1 MVNEISPKSSNH
13 NGLAA
18 ARHSGERLPGYA
30 VAGIV
35 ILVVAGAL
43 LAAGVSVIR
52 MWFTPIMWTGYILFM
67 DGLIRRRRGTS
78 LLSDYPLEFGLL
90 CIISIASWA
99 IFEGYN
105 VMLKNWHYVGLPDNM
120 IVRTI
125 CYAWAFATISPG
137 MFLTYEYLD
146 CRLPGSSPKTPS
158 RLPNAVFYG
167 FVIFGAACM
176 VIPFVWSSTW
186 MSPLVWMSFAFLID
200 PLNGRRGERSFLTEF
215 FTGHYRSMS
224 LMFLAGALCGIL
236 WEFWNYWAITKWHY
250 DVPYFG
256 HIKIFEMP
264 VLGFLGFMPFAVESY
279 AIYIVIRKLIPIRRQ
294 VKYLG

>member
-1 MVNEISPKSSNH
+1 MVNDISPKSSNP
-13 NGLAA
+13 NNLEAG
-18 ARHSGERLPGYA
+18 ARPGSPLPRYA
-30 VAGIV
+30 FAGIA
-35 ILVVAGAL
+35 ILVIAGGL
-43 LAAGVSVIR
+43 LITGVQFIR
-52 MWFTPIMWTGYILFM
+52 MWYTPIMWTGYILLV

-90 CIISIASWA
+90 CVISIASWVV
-99 IFEGYN
+99 FEGYN

-120 IVRTI
+120 IVRYI
-125 CYAWAFATISPG
+125 GYAWAFATISPG
-137 MFLTYEYLD
+137 MFLTYEFLD
-146 CRLPGSSPKTPS
+146 CHLPGSSPKKPR
-158 RLPNAVFYG
+158 RLPNPVFYG
-167 FVIFGAACM
+167 FIIFGAFCM
-176 VIPFVWSSTW
+176 ASPFLWPSTW

-200 PLNGRRGERSFLTEF
+200 PLNGRWGERSFLTEF

-224 LMFLAGALCGIL
+224 LMFLAGLLCGIL

-250 DVPYFG
+250 DVPYYG

-279 AIYIVIRKLIPIRRQ
+279 AIYIVIRKLIPIPRQ

>member
-1 MVNEISPKSSNH
+1 MV
-13 NGLAA
+13 
-18 ARHSGERLPGYA
+18 
-30 VAGIV
+30 
-35 ILVVAGAL
+35 
-43 LAAGVSVIR
+43 
-52 MWFTPIMWTGYILFM
+52 T
-67 DGLIRRRRGTS
+67 
-78 LLSDYPLEFGLL
+78 
-90 CIISIASWA
+90 
-99 IFEGYN
+99 
-105 VMLKNWHYVGLPDNM
+105 
-120 IVRTI
+120 
-125 CYAWAFATISPG
+125 
-137 MFLTYEYLD
+137 
-146 CRLPGSSPKTPS
+146 
-158 RLPNAVFYG
+158 
-167 FVIFGAACM
+167 
-176 VIPFVWSSTW
+176 PFVWSSTW

-200 PLNGRRGERSFLTEF
+200 PLNGRMGERSFLTEF